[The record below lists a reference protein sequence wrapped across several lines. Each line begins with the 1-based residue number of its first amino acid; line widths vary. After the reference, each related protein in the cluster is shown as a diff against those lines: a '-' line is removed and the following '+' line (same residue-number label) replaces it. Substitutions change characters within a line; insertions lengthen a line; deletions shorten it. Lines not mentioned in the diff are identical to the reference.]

1 MPDLSGLPALDT
13 AIGMVFIFFVLSTVC
28 SMVTETIAN
37 LLGWRAKTLEDAIR
51 NVVGDPEVKRG
62 WKEWLGRIHKEAPGG
77 EAAAVPAER
86 AAAVP
91 ADDATAVPH
100 DLTSAL
106 FDHWRIRALVRD
118 PESTIRRRRR
128 PSYVSPAAFSLSV
141 AERLAEGAP
150 PADAA
155 REQPAGRPVAAES
168 DPAILQRLQTALEG
182 VAEGLQRELLQK
194 AAANAH
200 GTLDGFRLQ
209 VERGFDDAMERAS
222 GWYKRKVQLVL
233 ILLAAAIAIGGN
245 VDSVRVAT
253 TLWQDGPVRTVVAA
267 QAGKEPDAKAA
278 AKVAANI
285 KELQL
290 PVGWGKNAP
299 DNWYSPLLGWLITVA
314 ALGLGAPFWFDLLS
328 RVARL
333 RGSGVPER
341 PRSLSDKPGTRRS

>member
-13 AIGMVFIFFVLSTVC
+13 AIGMVFVFFVLSTVC

-37 LLGWRAKTLEDAIR
+37 VLGWRAKTLEDAIR
-51 NVVGDPEVKRG
+51 NVVGDGDVKRG
-62 WKEWLGRIHKEAPGG
+62 WKEWIGRIHKKAPG
-77 EAAAVPAER
+77 
-86 AAAVP
+86 
-91 ADDATAVPH
+91 DDAPAPTIPE

-106 FDHWRIRALVRD
+106 FDHWRIRALVRN
-118 PESTIRRRRR
+118 PESTVRRRRR
-128 PSYVSPAAFSLSV
+128 PSYISPAAFSLSV

-150 PADAA
+150 AADAPAD
-155 REQPAGRPVAAES
+155 QPAGRPVSAES
-168 DPAILQRLQTALEG
+168 DPTILERVESALEG
-182 VAEGLQRELLQK
+182 LAEGLQRELLQK

-209 VERGFDDAMERAS
+209 LERGFDDAMERAS

-253 TLWQDGPVRTVVAA
+253 TLWQDGPVRSVVAA
-267 QAGKEPDAKAA
+267 QAAKEPDAKAA
-278 AKVAANI
+278 AKAAAAI
-285 KELQL
+285 DELQL

-299 DNWYSPLLGWLITVA
+299 DNWYSPILGWLITVA

-341 PRSLSDKPGTRRS
+341 PRSLSDKPGTRPS

>member
-1 MPDLSGLPALDT
+1 
-13 AIGMVFIFFVLSTVC
+13 
-28 SMVTETIAN
+28 
-37 LLGWRAKTLEDAIR
+37 
-51 NVVGDPEVKRG
+51 
-62 WKEWLGRIHKEAPGG
+62 
-77 EAAAVPAER
+77 
-86 AAAVP
+86 
-91 ADDATAVPH
+91 
-100 DLTSAL
+100 
-106 FDHWRIRALVRD
+106 
-118 PESTIRRRRR
+118 
-128 PSYVSPAAFSLSV
+128 V

-150 PADAA
+150 PPEGAP
-155 REQPAGRPVAAES
+155 EQPAGRPVAAES
-168 DPAILQRLQTALEG
+168 DPAILLRLQTALEG

-194 AAANAH
+194 ASANAH

-267 QAGKEPDAKAA
+267 QAAKEPDAKAA

-285 KELQL
+285 EQLQL
-290 PVGWGKNAP
+290 PVGWGTNAP
-299 DNWYSPLLGWLITVA
+299 DNWHSPILGWLITVA

-341 PRSLSDKPGTRRS
+341 PRSLSDKPGTPRS

>member
-1 MPDLSGLPALDT
+1 VTDLSGLPALDT

-51 NVVGDPEVKRG
+51 NVVGDPEARRG
-62 WKEWLGRIHKEAPGG
+62 WKEWIGRIQKKAPEGDG
-77 EAAAVPAER
+77 AAVPA
-86 AAAVP
+86 
-91 ADDATAVPH
+91 

-106 FDHWRIRALVRD
+106 FDHWRIRALVRN
-118 PESTIRRRRR
+118 PQSTIRRRRR
-128 PSYVSPAAFSLSV
+128 PSYVPPAAFSLSV
-141 AERLAEGAP
+141 AEKLAEGAP
-150 PADAA
+150 TADGAA
-155 REQPAGRPVAAES
+155 EQPAGRPVSAES
-168 DPAILQRLQTALEG
+168 DSTILVRVQSALEG
-182 VAEGLQRELLQK
+182 LAEGLQRELLQK

-209 VERGFDDAMERAS
+209 LERGFDDTMERAS

-233 ILLAAAIAIGGN
+233 ILLAAAIAVGGN

-267 QAGKEPDAKAA
+267 QAAKEPDAKAA
-278 AKVAANI
+278 AKVAAEI
-285 KELQL
+285 DQLQL

-299 DNWYSPLLGWLITVA
+299 DDWYSPIFGWLITVA
-314 ALGLGAPFWFDLLS
+314 ALSLGAPFWFDLLS

-341 PRSLSDKPGTRRS
+341 PRSLSDKPGTPRS

>member
-1 MPDLSGLPALDT
+1 VPDLSSLPALDT

-28 SMVTETIAN
+28 SMVTETVAN

-62 WKEWLGRIHKEAPGG
+62 WKEWIGRIHKKPH
-77 EAAAVPAER
+77 AAATPPDAPA
-86 AAAVP
+86 P
-91 ADDATAVPH
+91 APAPTPAPTPIPH

-106 FDHWRIRALVRD
+106 FDHWRLRALVRD
-118 PESTIRRRRR
+118 PESSLRRRGR

-141 AERLAEGAP
+141 AERLAEAAP
-150 PADAA
+150 PPAGLP
-155 REQPAGRPVAAES
+155 EQPTGRPVAAES
-168 DPAILQRLQTALEG
+168 DPAILERVEAALMG
-182 VAEGLQRELLQK
+182 VAEGLQRDLLQK
-194 AAANAH
+194 AAANSH
-200 GTLDGFRLQ
+200 GSLDGFRRQ

-222 GWYKRKVQLVL
+222 GWYKRKVQVVL

-253 TLWQDGPVRTVVAA
+253 NLWQDGPVRTVVAA
-267 QAGKEPDAKAA
+267 QAGKEPDARAA

-285 KELQL
+285 DELQL
-290 PVGWGKNAP
+290 PVGWGDNAP

-314 ALGLGAPFWFDLLS
+314 ALALGAPFWFDLLS

-341 PRSLSDKPGTRRS
+341 PRSLSDKPGTPPS